1 MPSTNTFSIELVK
14 LSATASSRGRMTK
27 CPNRDQYPHGD
38 NPTSSHLASNVGSMP
53 SEIHTKR
60 ARSRWETPL
69 AVVAFVSATAFVVST
84 VGAIWKTPNVS
95 AQSTSRK
102 PATTAPD
109 LAASP
114 SRPKGV
120 GTSLRQA
127 TLAITQ
133 SRGLNMG
140 TVVKG
145 IGFAFSN
152 NAVAGI
158 VHQGTIELLVVRRG
172 ASTVQ
177 SFPEGESAPVS
188 LMAVTPDTASPVLG
202 ADIASVLMATDAVLS
217 VSSAKLRSAKVGDTI
232 MLRGWDSMLHLIR
245 VGAIVDDGRALN
257 AEILVSLDTARSF
270 GVDRPERLLIWK
282 IPSKR
287 DAFVTNVEKT
297 LAAENIRVTASWIPP
312 SVDKLLSQAQLKL
325 LLGEFTIRRNGKSI
339 TVNPQWL
346 ATNVGRM
353 NLPIIGDKSCHKLV
367 LGPLKAAL
375 SDVEFVGLDE
385 IINVA
390 DTAKA
395 GNCFNGREIRTNTGT
410 SGRNLSR
417 HSWAAAIDINPST
430 NPFGGKPTINPCIV
444 EIFRAH
450 GFAWG
455 GSFSIPDGMHFEY
468 TGAPSKPLPACAV
481 DARRIN
487 LATTTTTT
495 TTTSTTT
502 TTTTTTTTLTPT
514 TLVPTTLG
522 SELSSTSTLK
532 TATTLKGAPTTVVGV
547 GLAAAATTPPVTAAS
562 QAGEAA
568 RSSATGTTTTIAPVA
583 PATTKAG
590 AAAKRT
596 VPLGTTT
603 LPATAPPAPPV
614 AATSIAPVVPLPA
627 TAVIPSI
634 VVVPAAPVATTVI
647 EVTNP

>member
-1 MPSTNTFSIELVK
+1 
-14 LSATASSRGRMTK
+14 
-27 CPNRDQYPHGD
+27 
-38 NPTSSHLASNVGSMP
+38 MP
-53 SEIHTKR
+53 SETHKKR
-60 ARSRWETPL
+60 ARRRWETPL
-69 AVVAFVSATAFVVST
+69 VAMACLSATAFLVST
-84 VGAIWKTPNVS
+84 VGAIWKTPNVG
-95 AQSTSRK
+95 AQTTSRK
-102 PATTAPD
+102 PATTAVD
-109 LAASP
+109 LAATT
-114 SRPKGV
+114 SRPKGA
-120 GTSLRQA
+120 GASLRQD

-145 IGFAFSN
+145 IGFAFTN
-152 NAVAGI
+152 NAAAGI
-158 VHQGTIELLVVRRG
+158 VHQGTIELIEVRRG

-202 ADIASVLMATDAVLS
+202 PDIAGVLMASDAVLS
-217 VSSAKLRSAKVGDTI
+217 VSSAKIRSAKVGDTI
-232 MLRGWDSMLHLIR
+232 MLRGWDSNLHLVR

-282 IPSKR
+282 FPAKR
-287 DAFVTNVEKT
+287 DAFVTNVEKS
-297 LAAENIRVTASWIPP
+297 LAAENIRVTASWTPP

-346 ATNVGRM
+346 AANVGRM
-353 NLPIIGDKSCHKLV
+353 NLPTIGEKSCHKLV

-375 SDVEFVGLDE
+375 SDIEFVGLDE

-468 TGAPSKPLPACAV
+468 TGAPPKPLPPCAI

-495 TTTSTTT
+495 TTTTTSTTT
-502 TTTTTTTTLTPT
+502 STTTPSTTTL
-514 TLVPTTLG
+514 PTTLG
-522 SELSSTSTLK
+522 SELTTTAATLK
-532 TATTLKGAPTTVVGV
+532 TATTVKGASTTAPAVTALAPTTPSIGN
-547 GLAAAATTPPVTAAS
+547 

-568 RSSATGTTTTIAPVA
+568 RATATGTTTTLPALTPVPPSSAVA
-583 PATTKAG
+583 PGVPVTPVTKPG
-590 AAAKRT
+590 LAAKRT
-596 VPLGTTT
+596 VPL
-603 LPATAPPAPPV
+603 ATPAPAS
-614 AATSIAPVVPLPA
+614 AAPLPTAAPSSLTPAVPLPA
-627 TAVIPSI
+627 TAVIPSSV
-634 VVVPAAPVATTVI
+634 VVVPAAPIATTVI

>member
-1 MPSTNTFSIELVK
+1 M
-14 LSATASSRGRMTK
+14 
-27 CPNRDQYPHGD
+27 
-38 NPTSSHLASNVGSMP
+38 
-53 SEIHTKR
+53 
-60 ARSRWETPL
+60 
-69 AVVAFVSATAFVVST
+69 AVVALASAMAFLVTT
-84 VGAIWKTPNVS
+84 VGAIWKASNVS
-95 AQSTSRK
+95 AQATARK
-102 PATTAPD
+102 PATTAVD
-109 LAASP
+109 IAASP
-114 SRPKGV
+114 SRPKG
-120 GTSLRQA
+120 GGASLRQD

-158 VHQGTIELLVVRRG
+158 VHQGTIELLAVRRG

-177 SFPEGESAPVS
+177 SFPDGESAPVS

-202 ADIASVLMATDAVLS
+202 PDIASVLMAADAVLS

-232 MLRGWDSMLHLIR
+232 MLRGWDSVLHLIR

-270 GVDRPERLLIWK
+270 GVDRPERLLMWK

-287 DAFVTNVEKT
+287 DAFVTSVEKS
-297 LAAENIRVTASWIPP
+297 LAAENIRVTASWTPP
-312 SVDKLLSQAQLKL
+312 SPDKLLSQAQLKL

-353 NLPIIGDKSCHKLV
+353 TLPTIGDKSCHKLV

-375 SDVEFVGLDE
+375 TDIEFVGLDE

-430 NPFGGKPTINPCIV
+430 NPFGGKPTIHPCIV

-455 GSFSIPDGMHFEY
+455 GSFSIPDGMHFEF
-468 TGAPSKPLPACAV
+468 TGAPAKPLPPCAV
-481 DARRIN
+481 EARRIN

-495 TTTSTTT
+495 STTT
-502 TTTTTTTTLTPT
+502 TTTLVST
-514 TLVPTTLG
+514 TLVSTTLG
-522 SELSSTSTLK
+522 TEFAVSSTLK
-532 TATTLKGAPTTVVGV
+532 MPTALKGAPTTNAGV
-547 GLAAAATTPPVTAAS
+547 GLGAAATAPPVTLAS
-562 QAGEAA
+562 QAGESA
-568 RSSATGTTTTIAPVA
+568 RATATGTSTTIAPA
-583 PATTKAG
+583 TPATTTTKAG
-590 AAAKRT
+590 AAPKRT

-603 LPATAPPAPPV
+603 LLSTAPQAPPV

-634 VVVPAAPVATTVI
+634 VVVPPAPVATTVI
-647 EVTNP
+647 EVNNP

>member
-1 MPSTNTFSIELVK
+1 VP
-14 LSATASSRGRMTK
+14 ATADAPIDPLFASGVPCGLGRLLAK
-27 CPNRDQYPHGD
+27 WPKGDQNCHSD
-38 NPTSSHLASNVGSMP
+38 NPKVGVGAPNLGAMSSETTS
-53 SEIHTKR
+53 KR
-60 ARSRWETPL
+60 ARNRWETPL
-69 AVVAFVSATAFVVST
+69 AVVAFASAMAFLVTTVSAV
-84 VGAIWKTPNVS
+84 WKTSNVS
-95 AQSTSRK
+95 AQTTSRK
-102 PATTAPD
+102 PATTALD
-109 LAASP
+109 IAASP
-114 SRPKGV
+114 SRPKGT
-120 GTSLRQA
+120 GASLRQD
-127 TLAITQ
+127 TLAVTQ

-158 VHQGTIELLVVRRG
+158 VHQGTIELLAVRRG

-177 SFPEGESAPVS
+177 SFPDGESAPVS

-202 ADIASVLMATDAVLS
+202 PDIASVLMAADAVLS

-270 GVDRPERLLIWK
+270 GVDRPERLLMWK

-287 DAFVTNVEKT
+287 DAFVANVEKS
-297 LAAENIRVTASWIPP
+297 LAAENIRVTASWTPP
-312 SVDKLLSQAQLKL
+312 SQDKLLSQAQLKL

-353 NLPIIGDKSCHKLV
+353 TLPTIGDKSCHKLV

-375 SDVEFVGLDE
+375 TDIEFVGLDE

-430 NPFGGKPTINPCIV
+430 NPFGGKPTIHPCIV

-455 GSFSIPDGMHFEY
+455 GSFSIPDGMHFEF
-468 TGAPSKPLPACAV
+468 TGAPARAMPPCAV
-481 DARRIN
+481 EARRIN

-495 TTTSTTT
+495 TTSTTT
-502 TTTTTTTTLTPT
+502 TTT

-532 TATTLKGAPTTVVGV
+532 TATTLKGSPTTVVGV
-547 GLAAAATTPPVTAAS
+547 GLAAAATTPPVTVAS

-568 RSSATGTTTTIAPVA
+568 RSTATGTTTTVPVA
-583 PATTKAG
+583 TAPTTSTTKAG
-590 AAAKRT
+590 AAPKRT
-596 VPLGTTT
+596 IPLGTTT

-627 TAVIPSI
+627 TAAVPSSV
-634 VVVPAAPVATTVI
+634 VVVPAAPIATTVI

>member
-1 MPSTNTFSIELVK
+1 
-14 LSATASSRGRMTK
+14 
-27 CPNRDQYPHGD
+27 
-38 NPTSSHLASNVGSMP
+38 MP
-53 SEIHTKR
+53 SEITTKR
-60 ARSRWETPL
+60 ARSRWEAAL
-69 AVVAFVSATAFVVST
+69 AVMAFTSATAFLVST
-84 VGAIWKTPNVS
+84 VAAGWSTSNVS
-95 AQSTSRK
+95 AQTTSRK
-102 PATTAPD
+102 PATTAID

-114 SRPKGV
+114 GRPKGAGASV
-120 GTSLRQA
+120 RQD
-127 TLAITQ
+127 TLAVTQ

-152 NAVAGI
+152 NAAAGI
-158 VHQGTIELLVVRRG
+158 VHQGTIELLAVRRG

-202 ADIASVLMATDAVLS
+202 LDIASVLTASDAVLTI
-217 VSSAKLRSAKVGDTI
+217 SSAKLRSAKVGDTI
-232 MLRGWDSMLHLIR
+232 ILRGWDSNLHLIR
-245 VGAIVDDGRALN
+245 VGAIVDDDRALN
-257 AEILVSLDTARSF
+257 AEILVSLDSARSF

-282 IPSKR
+282 VPTKR
-287 DAFVTNVEKT
+287 DGFVTKVEKA
-297 LAAENIRVTASWIPP
+297 LVAENVRVTPSWAAP
-312 SVDKLLSQAQLKL
+312 SPDKLLSQAQLKL
-325 LLGEFTIRRNGKSI
+325 LLGEFTIRRVGKNI
-339 TVNPQWL
+339 TVNPKWL
-346 ATNVGRM
+346 AANVGRM
-353 NLPIIGDKSCHKLV
+353 NLPTIGDKSCHKLV

-417 HSWAAAIDINPST
+417 HSWAAAIDLNPST
-430 NPFGGKPTINPCIV
+430 NPFGGKPTINLCIV

-468 TGAPSKPLPACAV
+468 TGTPPKPLPACAV
-481 DARRIN
+481 EARRIN
-487 LATTTTTT
+487 LATTT

-502 TTTTTTTTLTPT
+502 TTTTSTSTTTT
-514 TLVPTTLG
+514 V
-522 SELSSTSTLK
+522 
-532 TATTLKGAPTTVVGV
+532 PTTVVGEFTTTSATLKPGPTIKGASTTV
-547 GLAAAATTPPVTAAS
+547 LPTNSGASPTTPTIGG

-568 RSSATGTTTTIAPVA
+568 RIAAATGTTSTTPTPQSTVA
-583 PATTKAG
+583 AAKVG
-590 AAAKRT
+590 AAAKRNLT
-596 VPLGTTT
+596 VTTIASST
-603 LPATAPPAPPV
+603 SSTASTVVAPV
-614 AATSIAPVVPLPA
+614 ATSISSPTPSSAAPIVPLPA
-627 TAVIPSI
+627 TAVITSSI
-634 VVVPAAPVATTVI
+634 VVVSLGPQPTTVI

>member
-1 MPSTNTFSIELVK
+1 V
-14 LSATASSRGRMTK
+14 R
-27 CPNRDQYPHGD
+27 
-38 NPTSSHLASNVGSMP
+38 ASNVGSMP

-60 ARSRWETPL
+60 VRGRWETPL
-69 AVVAFVSATAFVVST
+69 AVLALVSAMAFLVST
-84 VGAIWKTPNVS
+84 VGAIWKTADVG
-95 AQSTSRK
+95 AQTTSRK
-102 PATTAPD
+102 PATTALD
-109 LAASP
+109 LAATP
-114 SRPKGV
+114 SRPKGA
-120 GTSLRQA
+120 GASLRQD

-158 VHQGTIELLVVRRG
+158 VHQGTIEVLEVRRG

-177 SFPEGESAPVS
+177 SFPDGESAPVS
-188 LMAVTPDTASPVLG
+188 MMAVTPDTASPVLG
-202 ADIASVLMATDAVLS
+202 PDIASVLMASDAVLS
-217 VSSAKLRSAKVGDTI
+217 VSSASLRSAKVGDTI
-232 MLRGWDSMLHLIR
+232 MLRGWDSNLHLVR
-245 VGAIVDDGRALN
+245 VGSIVDDGRALN

-297 LAAENIRVTASWIPP
+297 LAAENIRVTASWTPP

-346 ATNVGRM
+346 AANVGRM
-353 NLPIIGDKSCHKLV
+353 NLPTIGDKSCHKLV

-430 NPFGGKPTINPCIV
+430 NPFGGKPTIHPCIV

-455 GSFSIPDGMHFEY
+455 GSFSIPDGMHFEF
-468 TGAPSKPLPACAV
+468 TGAASKPLPACAV
-481 DARRIN
+481 EARRIN
-487 LATTTTTT
+487 LATTT

-502 TTTTTTTTLTPT
+502 TTTTTTPSTTTLPT
-514 TLVPTTLG
+514 TIPASIPTTLG
-522 SELSSTSTLK
+522 SELTTTAATLK
-532 TATTLKGAPTTVVGV
+532 TATTVKGASTTAPAVTA
-547 GLAAAATTPPVTAAS
+547 LATTTPS
-562 QAGEAA
+562 IGNQAGEAA
-568 RSSATGTTTTIAPVA
+568 RATATGTTTTLPALTPVPPSA
-583 PATTKAG
+583 AVVPGIPVTPVTKPG

-596 VPLGTTT
+596 VPLAT
-603 LPATAPPAPPV
+603 LPPASAAPLPTTAPSSLAPA
-614 AATSIAPVVPLPA
+614 VPLPA
-627 TAVIPSI
+627 TALIPSS
-634 VVVPAAPVATTVI
+634 VVVPVTPQATTVI

>member
-1 MPSTNTFSIELVK
+1 
-14 LSATASSRGRMTK
+14 
-27 CPNRDQYPHGD
+27 
-38 NPTSSHLASNVGSMP
+38 MP
-53 SEIHTKR
+53 SETTSKR
-60 ARSRWETPL
+60 TRNRWETPL
-69 AVVAFVSATAFVVST
+69 AVVAFASAMAFLVTTVSAV
-84 VGAIWKTPNVS
+84 WKTSNVS
-95 AQSTSRK
+95 AQTTSRK
-102 PATTAPD
+102 PATTALD
-109 LAASP
+109 LAATP
-114 SRPKGV
+114 SRPKGA
-120 GTSLRQA
+120 GASLRQD

-158 VHQGTIELLVVRRG
+158 VHQGTIELLAVRRG

-177 SFPEGESAPVS
+177 SFPDGESAPVS
-188 LMAVTPDTASPVLG
+188 LMAVTPDTAAPVLG
-202 ADIASVLMATDAVLS
+202 PDIASVLMAADAVLS
-217 VSSAKLRSAKVGDTI
+217 VSSAKLRNAKVGDTI
-232 MLRGWDSMLHLIR
+232 MLRGWDSLLHLIR

-257 AEILVSLDTARSF
+257 AEVLVSLDTARSF
-270 GVDRPERLLIWK
+270 GVDRPERLLMWK
-282 IPSKR
+282 IPGKR
-287 DAFVTNVEKT
+287 DAFVTNVEKS
-297 LAAENIRVTASWIPP
+297 LAAENIRVTASWTPP
-312 SVDKLLSQAQLKL
+312 SQDRLLSQAQLKL

-353 NLPIIGDKSCHKLV
+353 NLPTIGDKSCHKLV

-375 SDVEFVGLDE
+375 TDVEFVGLDE

-430 NPFGGKPTINPCIV
+430 NPFGGKPTIHPCIV
-444 EIFRAH
+444 EIFRAR

-481 DARRIN
+481 EVRRIN
-487 LATTTTTT
+487 LATTT

-502 TTTTTTTTLTPT
+502 TTTTTTTLAPTT

-522 SELSSTSTLK
+522 SELAVTSTLK
-532 TATTLKGAPTTVVGV
+532 TATTLKGAPTTVAGA
-547 GLAAAATTPPVTAAS
+547 GGGGPAAATTPPVTVAS

-568 RSSATGTTTTIAPVA
+568 RSTATGTTTTIPLATTA

-590 AAAKRT
+590 AAPKRT
-596 VPLGTTT
+596 VPPATTT
-603 LPATAPPAPPV
+603 LASTAPPAPPV

-627 TAVIPSI
+627 TVVIPSI

>member
-1 MPSTNTFSIELVK
+1 MASNLAAMPLETTSK
-14 LSATASSRGRMTK
+14 RGR
-27 CPNRDQYPHGD
+27 N
-38 NPTSSHLASNVGSMP
+38 
-53 SEIHTKR
+53 
-60 ARSRWETPL
+60 RWEAPL
-69 AVVAFVSATAFVVST
+69 AVVAFASAMAFLVTT
-84 VGAIWKTPNVS
+84 VGAIWKTSNVS
-95 AQSTSRK
+95 AQTTSRK
-102 PATTAPD
+102 PATTALD

-114 SRPKGV
+114 SRPKGA
-120 GTSLRQA
+120 GASLRQD

-158 VHQGTIELLVVRRG
+158 VHQGTIELLAVRRG

-177 SFPEGESAPVS
+177 SFPDGESVPVS

-202 ADIASVLMATDAVLS
+202 PDIASVLMAADAVLS

-257 AEILVSLDTARSF
+257 AEMLVSLDTARSF
-270 GVDRPERLLIWK
+270 GVDRPERLLMWK

-287 DAFVTNVEKT
+287 DAFVTNVEKS
-297 LAAENIRVTASWIPP
+297 LAAENIRVTASWTPP
-312 SVDKLLSQAQLKL
+312 SQDKLLSQAQLKL

-346 ATNVGRM
+346 TANVGRM
-353 NLPIIGDKSCHKLV
+353 NLPTIGDKSCHKLV

-430 NPFGGKPTINPCIV
+430 NPFGGKPTIHPCIV

-455 GSFSIPDGMHFEY
+455 GSFSIPDGMHFEF

-481 DARRIN
+481 EARRIN
-487 LATTTTTT
+487 LATTTTT

-502 TTTTTTTTLTPT
+502 TTTTTTTTL
-514 TLVPTTLG
+514 VQTTLG
-522 SELSSTSTLK
+522 TELSSTPTLK
-532 TATTLKGAPTTVVGV
+532 TATTLKGAPTTVAA
-547 GLAAAATTPPVTAAS
+547 GLSAAATAPPVTVAS

-568 RSSATGTTTTIAPVA
+568 RSTATGTTTTIAPVT
-583 PATTKAG
+583 PATTTTKAG
-590 AAAKRT
+590 AAPKRT
-596 VPLGTTT
+596 IPLGTTT
-603 LPATAPPAPPV
+603 PAATAPLAPPV

-647 EVTNP
+647 EVANP